1 MAFNIGHFHRRAPH
15 FIVQLGCKACQ
26 QVQHVHSLHMTHFA
40 RNHQFHGQEARH
52 RLSLQVRMMSRYLL
66 RQKRKNLALSLQT
79 GLRKKQT
86 NFSKRGPPNSVSC
99 EELHKERKLKSG
111 TRFIRYIKKG
121 VQKAR
126 ERCSRVRNGNRT

>member
-26 QVQHVHSLHMTHFA
+26 QVQHVHSLHMTHF
-40 RNHQFHGQEARH
+40 ARH

-126 ERCSRVRNGNRT
+126 ERCSRLRNGNRT